1 MKIPL
6 LAVALASLTVFRAGA
21 ESASTVPAGYF
32 TLDIAP
38 GQGATRTLTVLS
50 APLLEAA
57 AASGQM
63 SGRISGVTANTITCS
78 SAGWTAGQLSA
89 AASPHLIR
97 ITSGAATGRT
107 FLLSTTVA
115 NTSTTVTLDPE
126 DAAQTNLTAL
136 GIVAGAAG
144 DTFELYQADTLS
156 TLFGTPGTTGILG
169 NANSNLADIVQIY
182 VGAAWRQYFH
192 NGVNWCR
199 IGPMTNSNNVVI
211 RPDAAV
217 TYSRLGSTPLSLVV
231 LGSVPNTNRK
241 TLIANSNLTHL
252 SNGWPVNLTLGTSG
266 IQSTPGWAS
275 SPNSATADI
284 VQVLVGNAWVQF
296 YHDGANWR
304 RVGTNAISDSQVLSA
319 GSGVTIS
326 KRGTTTGSA
335 TYSKTQP
342 YSL

>member
-6 LAVALASLTVFRAGA
+6 LTLAVVSLTVLRAGA

-63 SGRISGVTANTITCS
+63 SGRISGVTANTISCA
-78 SAGWTAGQLSA
+78 SAGWTAGQLSTPA
-89 AASPHLIR
+89 TPHLIR

-115 NTSTTVTLDPE
+115 NTSSTVTLDPE
-126 DAAQTNLTAL
+126 EAAQTNLTTL
-136 GIVAGAAG
+136 GIAVGAAG

-156 TLFGTPGTTGILG
+156 SLFGSPSTTGILG
-169 NANSNLADIVQIY
+169 NANSSLADIVQIY
-182 VGAAWRQYFH
+182 VGAAWRQYYH
-192 NGVNWCR
+192 DGLNWKR
-199 IGPMTNSNNVVI
+199 IGPNLISNNVVI
-211 RPDAAV
+211 RPDTAV

-241 TLIANSNLTHL
+241 ALIANSNLTHL
-252 SNGWPVNLTLGTSG
+252 ANGWPVNLTLATSG
-266 IQSTPGWAS
+266 IHLTPGWVS
-275 SPNSATADI
+275 SSNSAMADL
-284 VQVLVGNAWVQF
+284 VQILVNGAALQF
-296 YHDGANWR
+296 YHDGTNWR
-304 RVGTNAISDSQVLSA
+304 RVGPGTISDSQVLSA

-326 KRGTTTGSA
+326 KRGATAGSA